1 MQAKWGSTWQG
12 TSWASLVSVS
22 YLSGF
27 LPLGTSLKW
36 KGRASNQN
44 LSKTFSLLIIVL
56 WKSHLLKWPS
66 FEDTEAVSKSHFREL
81 VFRLTIKEFTLI
93 KYLCPSIKKLH
104 VTESLSLPS
113 FPQSSCPSRAPVPA
127 PDGWTATIH
136 LHSSRNKTRAQTLW
150 GSLSPGPL
158 SRAPHW
164 WWCKGQPSSAS
175 ICWYIAN
182 FLVWLILG
190 GKYWPMFIEGKAW
203 LAVWGSASPVSTHLS
218 CGVLLLHLCL

>member
-81 VFRLTIKEFTLI
+81 VFRLTIKEFTLSTFVPVS
-93 KYLCPSIKKLH
+93 K
-104 VTESLSLPS
+104 
-113 FPQSSCPSRAPVPA
+113 SCMLQNRWVC
-127 PDGWTATIH
+127 H
-136 LHSSRNKTRAQTLW
+136 L
-150 GSLSPGPL
+150 SLSPAARL
-158 SRAPHW
+158 EHQ
-164 WWCKGQPSSAS
+164 CLLLMDGQP
-175 ICWYIAN
+175 
-182 FLVWLILG
+182 
-190 GKYWPMFIEGKAW
+190 P
-203 LAVWGSASPVSTHLS
+203 STSTAARTRQEPRL
-218 CGVLLLHLCL
+218 CGAA